1 MTYDDVAKDDDDTDK
16 ALELGLGLGL
26 GLGIPITSGGAL
38 AAAYALKMS
47 AVLGKSAAA
56 EVAELGVQALTEAG
70 SLLQVASSHGVPA
83 SLAVD
88 TAQAWLETLP
98 QSAQAILQG
107 EMSAV
112 TQVFEQSAAGMASQF
127 AAGGEAAITSLQA
140 ADGLLNTAAD
150 TLPAAVNQAMHAIKS
165 VDAGIAQ
172 AWPEAVQMMQ
182 QMARMAEIKGVQV
195 PAETVAALDEIM
207 TVTSRSMARY
217 IGRAELARVAESLDR
232 LHNFEFDAPLEW
244 VKQVDNMRPQLYKQ
258 TGALYEAVH
267 AILNSKAVDLTPL
280 RINAYRMST
289 GSLTV
294 ARDIVASNAAGAGS
308 TVGSLFNALGKLFDP
323 GHTVA
328 TNAGRWSDRVIN
340 SQRPA
345 EFRSPQRTKLDKV
358 RPHAEYYPDFTYDVD
373 VQLRNALNSGSHF
386 IDLYLVDLYLIDN
399 HLIDVYLIQQ
409 QHNQPPANGTTFTIT
424 NPPQNLTLATASNG
438 ATVTITDPLQYLTLP
453 TQTPAATTPTSQL
466 TTAQTDRGSTYCAP
480 ATSDRD
486 DDDVANAAAA
496 FCAQLGGRVVADGAG
511 VGGAGASVMAARGF
525 AWTVDAEACEANM
538 RQVVERC
545 GGGGGKM
552 VTEGVVFEVGAG
564 GEEGGR

>member
-373 VQLRNALNSGSHF
+373 VQLRNVLNRWGDQPWYHSR
-386 IDLYLVDLYLIDN
+386 LYKNPLKTWEEQFRQLDGPADAG
-399 HLIDVYLIQQ
+399 
-409 QHNQPPANGTTFTIT
+409 NQATQMPTMSPTNSVQASKANPA
-424 NPPQNLTLATASNG
+424 PTLQTAPS
-438 ATVTITDPLQYLTLP
+438 VP
-453 TQTPAATTPTSQL
+453 
-466 TTAQTDRGSTYCAP
+466 TTAPETAP
-480 ATSDRD
+480 KTKKLAPVVPVVATS
-486 DDDVANAAAA
+486 
-496 FCAQLGGRVVADGAG
+496 
-511 VGGAGASVMAARGF
+511 S
-525 AWTVDAEACEANM
+525 TS
-538 RQVVERC
+538 
-545 GGGGGKM
+545 
-552 VTEGVVFEVGAG
+552 TSSTSTSSTSTSSTSTSSTSTSSTSTSS
-564 GEEGGR
+564 